1 MKAIGNIGGIDLACD
16 NTVEVRL
23 FKRVAGGTHNPVP
36 VGDHEDYADH
46 ADHAPGGSEPFAG
59 TCRWNLSLE
68 PVAGTCC
75 WNLLLEPVAGACHQR
90 GVPPQWLI
98 HIQGADL
105 QQSVQ
110 CCSELGG
117 EVICPVGDIGSYG
130 MMCVIKEPAGAVT
143 ALIQTKESTA

>member
-1 MKAIGNIGGIDLACD
+1 MTIQSKSDF
-16 NTVEVRL
+16 

-36 VGDHEDYADH
+36 VGDHEDY

-68 PVAGTCC
+68 PVAGT
-75 WNLLLEPVAGACHQR
+75 CHQR